1 MEVQAFLYKKSTECF
16 NYLQIV
22 VADGRMSFMGHF

>member
-1 MEVQAFLYKKSTECF
+1 MEVQAFSIKSTECF